1 MTTILVGK
9 NAHHNDELCK
19 NMSGSDYWFHA
30 TEYPGAHV
38 IVKGNPTEADLNY
51 AAQLA
56 ATHSK
61 SKEDHVSVGMC
72 RGVDIEKPKDFPP
85 GQVIA
90 RNRRHFIVSKM

>member
-1 MTTILVGK
+1 MTTTILVGK

-19 NMSGSDYWFHA
+19 NMNAADYWFHA
-30 TEYPGAHV
+30 TEYPGAAHV
-38 IVKGNPTEADLNY
+38 INPTGND

-61 SKEDHVSVGMC
+61 SKEARVIVGID
-72 RGVDIEKPKDFPP
+72 VEKPICAPP

-90 RNRRHFIVSKM
+90 KNRRHFIVSKM

>member
-9 NAHHNDELCK
+9 NAKHNDELCR

-30 TEYPGAHV
+30 NEYPGAHV
-38 IVKGNPTEADLNY
+38 IVKGNPTEADLSY

-61 SKEDHVSVGMC
+61 SKDTLVSVCMC
-72 RGVDIEKPKDFPP
+72 RGVDVKKPIGAPD
-85 GQVIA
+85 GQVVVT
-90 RNRRHFIVSKM
+90 NRRHFVVSKM